1 MDPARALRDTEE
13 NEWPPVKDDVNELKI
28 LDVHFI
34 NVLGYDDKILGFDR
48 ECTLIVVPN
57 ESRFIEGLKLALA
70 MYKPEHVLTDPARWG
85 STAILFEVVG
95 WTKSDEK
102 VMYEWQF
109 IRHFTPDGTE
119 KYQMTTERGV
129 IEDTN
134 EETFRG
140 RLKEF
145 GIDPWIMVPRGFFTN
160 AANEIEERM
169 LSLLTSNL
177 KFIIGDLLLEG
188 VPLPLQMLFLE
199 ASAMAWDNHLKK
211 QIIVTSIE
219 DNDAWYDV
227 YGMVFDSEFE
237 KVV

>member
-70 MYKPEHVLTDPARWG
+70 LDKPDPVLTDPASPGR
-85 STAILFEVVG
+85 TAMLFEAVG
-95 WTKSDEK
+95 WTKSGEK
-102 VMYEWQF
+102 VMYEWRF
-109 IRHFTPDGTE
+109 IRHFAPDGTE
-119 KYQMTTERGV
+119 TYQMTTERGV
-129 IEDTN
+129 VEDTN

-145 GIDPWIMVPRGFFTN
+145 GIDPGIMVPRGFFTN

-199 ASAMAWDNHLKK
+199 ASAMAWDNQLKK